1 MVLAASTAI
10 ALNLFALRQLM
21 ERQDQR
27 QAEVLAVTR
36 AMALGSTLGNQ
47 MLGLHQQLG
56 QWLEQARAGQ
66 LKAGQTVRVQE
77 QLNQVLAEQ
86 ARLRDALERSL
97 AELGEPLQPI
107 SAETLEAYAEY
118 RTDMLQAGARL
129 GDTSTGASQASAA
142 EAMRHYLHYVG
153 HATELSAQL
162 TQEVQGRLAGMA
174 AQRRDFMFSAAML
187 ALASLL
193 LMSLLWLLTS
203 LWLTRPLGVIAGA
216 LGQLNHAARWP
227 QQSPAG
233 EAALP
238 LDLGTLSDVEA
249 LAHTRNT
256 MVRELAC
263 AGSPRA
269 HPGGAPADPAALD
282 AERHR
287 LKSLVRG
294 MPGLVWL
301 KDAEGIFLQCNRHFE
316 DLLGHPE
323 AELLGKTDY
332 DFVPREQADMF
343 RQNDLQAVLAAAR

>member
-1 MVLAASTAI
+1 
-10 ALNLFALRQLM
+10 
-21 ERQDQR
+21 
-27 QAEVLAVTR
+27 
-36 AMALGSTLGNQ
+36 
-47 MLGLHQQLG
+47 
-56 QWLEQARAGQ
+56 
-66 LKAGQTVRVQE
+66 
-77 QLNQVLAEQ
+77 
-86 ARLRDALERSL
+86 
-97 AELGEPLQPI
+97 
-107 SAETLEAYAEY
+107 
-118 RTDMLQAGARL
+118 
-129 GDTSTGASQASAA
+129 
-142 EAMRHYLHYVG
+142 MRHYLHYVG

-256 MVRELAC
+256 MVRELA
-263 AGSPRA
+263 RA
-269 HPGGAPADPAALD
+269 VVTFVRTLEARQQIQPALD

-332 DFVPREQADMF
+332 DR
-343 RQNDLQAVLAAAR
+343 AARAGRHVPPERPAGRAGGPLAEQRGVADLCQRPAPRAGADHQDPALHARGRAAGRAGVATDITDARAAEEALRASEARCAAPRSWRASAAGRCAWAKTGSNGPTRPTSCSGSKKAHRSPPRSSWTWSIPTTATRCARPGPPRSRASAMTSSTAWCSRA